1 MISSFFLK
9 RPVFASVVAILMLF
23 IGFAALRVLPI
34 EQYPDITP
42 PQIHVMASY
51 RGADAKTVAETVA
64 APLEQEVN
72 GVENMLYMYSQ
83 NSSSGEMSLS
93 VVFEIGSDVNQA
105 QMDVQNR
112 VNVALTKLPLEVQ
125 REGVTVKKQ
134 IPNILL
140 LVGIQSPDGRYED
153 VYVSNFAS
161 LHVVETLKRLPG
173 VSDVQMIGG
182 RDYSIRIWLHPDRMS
197 QLGITTEDVR
207 REIQAQN
214 AQFALGKIGQA
225 PQQGN
230 VLLTIP
236 VLTQGQFQAPEQF
249 EEVILKAD
257 EKGSIVKLKDIA
269 DVELGAE
276 NYDVIGTLNGKST
289 ALIAVYQQFGA
300 NALDVAQS
308 VKNEMEKLSHE
319 FPKGL
324 TFYIPYDTTIYIKTY
339 IQEVFATFYEAA
351 ILVALVVFLFL
362 QNFKATLIPV
372 VAMAVSIVATFAG
385 MEVLGFTIN
394 TLTLFGLVLAI
405 GMVVDD
411 AIVVIENVERNLK
424 EKKLPAMEAA
434 IVAMEEVTA
443 PVIAT
448 TLVLASVFI
457 PVAFLGGI
465 AGELYKQFA
474 ITISISVTISSIM
487 ALVVSPV
494 MAAFLLRKEQKATRF
509 SLWFDRTFHTI
520 STNYIKGSAWMLEY
534 PKKSVPL
541 FLTVVVAMYA
551 LLKITPTSLVPNED
565 QGYLFILTSLPE
577 NASVD
582 RTQSVDEKVRQL
594 VMQIP
599 GVERMVSL
607 TGFSLLDGM
616 NRSSIGSNFLILKP
630 WEERKTK
637 ELSADTILKKVYGV
651 TGQIS
656 EARVLAFNPPPI
668 HGIDVVGG
676 FEMWIQDASG
686 GDLTRLEE
694 LLKKFVAE
702 ANQRPELRNVFTTFD
717 MNSMQVYV
725 DLDREKA
732 RMLSVSIDDLF
743 HTLQGLLGTVYVND
757 FIKYGRVYKVLMQ
770 AQDEYR
776 KNLHSIGE
784 AYVRS
789 QKGEMIPIKAL
800 VNIHMERGPA
810 VISRFN
816 GFIAAKILGSP
827 APGYSSG
834 DAMRSVKEVANKVF
848 PNEFTTSFGG
858 LSLQEEKTG
867 GTSLKVLF
875 AGIFVVYLI
884 LSALY
889 ERWAVPIAILLT
901 VPLGTFGALLAVW
914 LSGMN
919 NDIYFQIGLITLV
932 GLATKNAIL
941 IVEFALQ
948 KSKEGSSLKE
958 AALEATKLRFRAI
971 VMTSLTTIIGILPL
985 VFSKGAGAASRQS
998 VGVGIF
1004 GGMTAATFLAI
1015 LFVPLFYI
1023 LIARYGKGGSRE

>member
-23 IGFAALRVLPI
+23 IGIAALRVLPI
-34 EQYPDITP
+34 EQYPNITP
-42 PQIHVMASY
+42 PQVHVMAGY
-51 RGADAKTVAETVA
+51 RGADAKTVSETVA
-64 APLEQEVN
+64 APLEQEIN
-72 GVENMLYMYSQ
+72 GVENMMYMYSQ
-83 NSSSGEMSLS
+83 NSSSGDMSLN

-112 VNVALTKLPLEVQ
+112 VNVALSKLPQEVQ

-140 LVGIQSPDGRYED
+140 LVGIQSLDGRYED

-161 LHVVETLKRLPG
+161 LHVVESLKRLPG

-182 RDYSIRIWLHPDRMS
+182 RDYSMRIWLHPDRMS

-207 REIQAQN
+207 REVQAQN

-225 PQQGN
+225 PQQRN
-230 VLLTIP
+230 VLLTVP
-236 VLTQGQFQAPEQF
+236 VLTNGQFQTPEQF

-269 DVELGAE
+269 DIELGAE
-276 NYDVIGTLNGKST
+276 NYDVIGTLNGKSA

-308 VKNEMEKLSHE
+308 VKKEMERLSQE
-319 FPKGL
+319 FPKGV
-324 TFYIPYDTTIYIKTY
+324 TFSIPYDTTIYIKTS
-339 IQEVFATFYEAA
+339 IEEVFATFYEAA
-351 ILVALVVFLFL
+351 ILVALVVLLFL

-372 VAMAVSIVATFAG
+372 VAMAVSIIATFAG
-385 MEVLGFTIN
+385 MEVLGFTLN

-424 EKKLPAMEAA
+424 EKRLEPMQAA
-434 IVAMEEVTA
+434 LVAMEEVTA

-448 TLVLASVFI
+448 TLVLSAVFI

-474 ITISISVTISSIM
+474 ITISISVAFSAIL

-494 MAAFLLRKEQKATRF
+494 MAAYLLKAEQTPSKF
-509 SLWFDRTFHTI
+509 SIWFDRFFSNFSASYI
-520 STNYIKGSAWMLEY
+520 RGSTWMLET
-534 PKKSVPL
+534 PKKSIPL
-541 FLTVVVAMYA
+541 FLAIVGVMYA
-551 LLKITPTSLVPNED
+551 LLTFTPTSLVPSED
-565 QGYLFILTSLPE
+565 QGYLFVLTSLPE

-582 RTQSVDEKVRQL
+582 RTLKVDEKVKNL

-599 GVERMVSL
+599 GVERVVSL

-630 WEERKTK
+630 WDQRKTK
-637 ELSADTILKKVYGV
+637 DLHADSILKKVYGI
-651 TGQIS
+651 TGQVS

-668 HGIDVVGG
+668 QGIDVVGG
-676 FEMWIQDASG
+676 FELWVQDPTG
-686 GDLTRLEE
+686 GDLNRLEG
-694 LLKKFVAE
+694 LLNKFVAE
-702 ANQRPELRNVFTTFD
+702 ANQRPELKNVFTTFD

-743 HTLQGLLGTVYVND
+743 HTLQGLLGTVYIND
-757 FIKYGRVYKVLMQ
+757 FIKFGRVYKVLMQ
-770 AQDEYR
+770 AQDEFR
-776 KNLHSIGE
+776 KDLDSIGE
-784 AYVRS
+784 SYVRS

-800 VNIHMERGPA
+800 VNLRIERGPA

-816 GFIAAKILGSP
+816 GFLAAKILGSP

-834 DAMRSVKEVANKVF
+834 DAMASVKALAHEIF
-848 PNEFTTSFGG
+848 PSEFTTSFGG

-867 GTSLKVLF
+867 GTSLKILF

-884 LSALY
+884 LAALY
-889 ERWAVPIAILLT
+889 EYWAIPIAILLT
-901 VPLGTFGALLAVW
+901 VPLGTFGALFAIW
-914 LSGMN
+914 FAGMS

-941 IVEFALQ
+941 IVEFALH
-948 KSKEGSSLKE
+948 KRKEGLSIKD
-958 AALEATKLRFRAI
+958 AAIEATKLRFRAI

-998 VGVGIF
+998 VGVGIL

-1015 LFVPLFYI
+1015 LFVPLFY
-1023 LIARYGKGGSRE
+1023 LVIAKWSEGKNE